1 MILLTLE
8 QAIIRE
14 TTTKKTIPGCRRLR
28 RRRRYGFG
36 FIVVRDLS
44 M

>member
-14 TTTKKTIPGCRRLR
+14 TTHQKKIPGC